1 MDGPR
6 DDYTIWSKSEKDK
19 YHLISHMWNLKKMI
33 QMNIDK
39 TERLTNIENKLMVT
53 KREGAGGG
61 EWGDVEFRINKY
73 ILLYK
78 NR

>member
-1 MDGPR
+1 
-6 DDYTIWSKSEKDK
+6 
-19 YHLISHMWNLKKMI
+19 MWNLKKMI